1 MLERTKRYKGRD
13 RGRDKR
19 NSGKQERRVEKGR
32 EDDVLERISI
42 HARFY
47 YPSRTDNPKPS

>member
-1 MLERTKRYKGRD
+1 MLERTKRYKGKD

-19 NSGKQERRVEKGR
+19 NSEKQGRRVEKGR
-32 EDDVLERISI
+32 EDNVLERISI
-42 HARFY
+42 HARFC